1 MGIVNENIF
10 LTNQI
15 NLKSSVKS
23 IYILRYILSFI
34 PEKRKLN
41 IIIYN
46 KELQNKLGINIEYY
60 KKISGK
66 FKISKRNGFGKEYKL
81 LVK

>member
-66 FKISKRNGFGKEYKL
+66 FKISKRNRFGKEYK
-81 LVK
+81 